1 MPVKNSTR
9 ERPAAGGLLGEGGL
23 LCSVHASMLYAV
35 GESSASIVDC
45 DSCEACQ
52 ACRIGK
58 TH

>member
-1 MPVKNSTR
+1 MPVKNSTH
-9 ERPAAGGLLGEGGL
+9 ERPATGDPLGECGL
-23 LCSVHASMLYAV
+23 LCSVHASMLHAV